1 MRRHSMHP
9 TGCRALFLV
18 LGIGLTMASA
28 ARADDVQLSFVFLG
42 CNRIQHSDWKT
53 IKKDDP
59 SSANLP
65 QLTQTFKDIAALK
78 QKPSMLF
85 LTGDLVVNLAD
96 DDGAILKGQL
106 DAWADLY
113 KKSPIHGQLTLVP
126 FTGNHEVLRKLK
138 DDDDEEVP
146 NKHCGPVF
154 TKWLK
159 KSGFDT
165 FAKVANGPTAGHPK
179 DDHLVDDQS
188 ELTYS
193 FDVGDSHFIVVNTD
207 TLSDVIDPKTKHPY
221 AGWVPINWIEKDL
234 EAAQANKKVSAIFVL
249 GHKPIMRHPTH
260 EEDAIINEGD
270 YKLGN
275 KLVKLFAANDKV
287 RAYLCAHEHLW
298 QCEAF
303 DKAPKVYQVIA
314 GNGGSQLNSKWKPDG
329 GTYYGFSQ
337 INVYGS
343 GKVGLVSYQRA
354 LPPPPQK
361 YFEGTP
367 VAPKPATPQPEQVLF
382 RGRE

>member
-1 MRRHSMHP
+1 MSHHKTS
-9 TGCRALFLV
+9 ASYWLSLFLTLCLSFTTTTV
-18 LGIGLTMASA
+18 AS
-28 ARADDVQLSFVFLG
+28 ADDVKLSFVFLG
-42 CNRIQHSDWKT
+42 CNRIQHKDWK
-53 IKKDDP
+53 IIQKDDP

-65 QLTQTFKDIAALK
+65 QLKQTFTDIAGLK

-85 LTGDLVVNLAD
+85 FTGDLVLNLAD
-96 DDGAILKGQL
+96 DDGTTLKGQL

-113 KKSPIHGQLTLVP
+113 KKSPINGKLRLVP

-138 DDDDEEVP
+138 EEDDEEVP

-165 FAKVANGPTAGHPK
+165 FANAANGPTAGHPK

-193 FDVGDSHFIVVNTD
+193 FDVGDIHFVVINTD
-207 TLSDVIDPKTKHPY
+207 TLSDVVDPKTKHPY
-221 AGWVPINWIEKDL
+221 AGWIPYNWIEKDV
-234 EAAQANKKVSAIFVL
+234 EAAQANKKTSAIFLL
-249 GHKPIMRHPTH
+249 GHKPIQRHPHH
-260 EEDAIINEGD
+260 EEDAIVNEGD

-298 QCEAF
+298 QCDTF

-314 GNGGSQLNSKWKPDG
+314 GNGGSQLNSKWKPNG
-329 GTYYGFSQ
+329 GTFYGFSQ
-337 INVYGS
+337 INVYAS
-343 GKVGLVSYQRA
+343 GKVGLTNYKRA

-367 VAPKPATPQPEQVLF
+367 VAPKPALPDPEQVLF
-382 RGRE
+382 SGS